1 MKLLIIIVQDADAKQ
16 LRDAL
21 SNDRIPFT
29 KLASTGGFLRQGVCT
44 FVSGVAD
51 HQVQQVKQIV
61 DQNSR
66 KRTVPVPPRTS
77 VEATATPDSFLNRD
91 PPKVDLGGAT
101 VFELKVEEFVK
112 L

>member
-1 MKLLIIIVQDADAKQ
+1 MKLLIIIVQDADAKR

-21 SNDRIPFT
+21 SNDSILFT

-51 HQVQQVKQIV
+51 HQVERVKQIV
-61 DQNSR
+61 DQNSS
-66 KRTVPVPPRTS
+66 KRTVPVLPLPS
-77 VEATATPDSFLNRD
+77 AEAPATPNGFLNRNT
-91 PPKVDLGGAT
+91 PGVDVGGAT
-101 VFELKVEEFVK
+101 VFELNVREFVK